1 MLQAFSRRKS
11 RLYERYQGHR
21 EPGERKV
28 SEEDEIT
35 ALVMGP
41 LEYLATEAQVL
52 VWRTILEWHQPDV
65 PLPFPSTL
73 VKDVQMH
80 FWPRRTVEPDLL
92 VELEWV
98 CGTRRI
104 ILVEFKWN
112 APLSGKDQLHRQWK
126 EFLSSEERKDALH
139 LFIAPDSS
147 SAHNAISESDVWG
160 ERIIPR
166 SWPNIVSSLLH
177 LRLSHHRGVRVWSTQ
192 VISFLKLLQLDSFQ
206 GFAHLHKQPRIDRDI
221 AHIFFRSAH
230 E

>member
-41 LEYLATEAQVL
+41 LEYLAADAQAL
-52 VWRTILEWHQPDV
+52 VWRTILEWNQSDA

-73 VKDVQMH
+73 LKDAQMH

-112 APLSGKDQLHRQWK
+112 APLSGADQLHRQWK
-126 EFLSSEERKDALH
+126 EFLSGEERKNAIH
-139 LFIAPDSS
+139 LFIAPESS
-147 SAHNAISESDVWG
+147 SALNAISESDVWG
-160 ERIIPR
+160 GRLIPR
-166 SWPNIVSSLLH
+166 SWATIVSSLLH
-177 LRLSHHRGVRVWSTQ
+177 LRLSHHRGVSVWSTQ
-192 VISFLKLLQLDSFQ
+192 VINFLKLLQLDSFQ
-206 GFAHLHKQPRIDRDI
+206 GFGHLHKPSRIDRDGT
-221 AHIFFRSAH
+221 HIFFRSAQ